1 MTAIVLVHGGFCGGW
16 IWRPVADR
24 LRAAGHDVYA
34 PTLTGLG
41 ERCHLADP
49 AIDLDV
55 HAEDVLNLLRFED
68 LGDVLLVGHSY
79 GGLILQL
86 VADRAP
92 ERLARCI
99 HVDALLLEHGE
110 SIIGDDRGVPEAVAM
125 HRAAAAAN
133 GGFLPVPGST
143 AGNASDPVGA
153 RLTPHPFASFE
164 QPIALG
170 GRGDHLPGDYIA
182 CRDRPASSDPIA
194 RFTAASFD
202 LSRRRAEARGWACS
216 DDPGNHFGI
225 LAEGT
230 GRLASFIL
238 ARA

>member
-99 HVDALLLEHGE
+99 HVDALMLEHGE
-110 SIIGDDRGVPEAVAM
+110 
-125 HRAAAAAN
+125 
-133 GGFLPVPGST
+133 
-143 AGNASDPVGA
+143 
-153 RLTPHPFASFE
+153 
-164 QPIALG
+164 
-170 GRGDHLPGDYIA
+170 
-182 CRDRPASSDPIA
+182 
-194 RFTAASFD
+194 
-202 LSRRRAEARGWACS
+202 
-216 DDPGNHFGI
+216 
-225 LAEGT
+225 
-230 GRLASFIL
+230 
-238 ARA
+238 